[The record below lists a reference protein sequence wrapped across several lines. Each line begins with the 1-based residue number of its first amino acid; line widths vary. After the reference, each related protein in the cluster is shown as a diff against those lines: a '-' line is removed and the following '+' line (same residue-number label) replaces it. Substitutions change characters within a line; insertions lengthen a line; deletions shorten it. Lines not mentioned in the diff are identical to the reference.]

1 MTKHEKLK
9 QIVNEVFK
17 VDLMSKSRVRR
28 IVEARMVFANIF
40 MKYTMSTATKTGEYI
55 NKDHA
60 TILHYNKRFD
70 YVIKVDKDLYE
81 LYLQCAKSFS
91 DFFDFEGSI
100 HIDIEINKTN
110 KYIYSL
116 QNKIKTLN
124 LEIECL
130 NLEVKSF
137 KTTSKYTENEKKYR
151 SLTRKQREE
160 YDSRVSLILKS
171 FEWKNKNEFETIN
184 CQA

>member
-1 MTKHEKLK
+1 M
-9 QIVNEVFK
+9 
-17 VDLMSKSRVRR
+17 
-28 IVEARMVFANIF
+28 
-40 MKYTMSTATKTGEYI
+40 
-55 NKDHA
+55 
-60 TILHYNKRFD
+60 
-70 YVIKVDKDLYE
+70 
-81 LYLQCAKSFS
+81 
-91 DFFDFEGSI
+91 
-100 HIDIEINKTN
+100 
-110 KYIYSL
+110 